1 MNNTEIFKYLP
12 NYHDPV
18 VDIEKAL
25 RNNSWL
31 GDAAATIAMMNNDT
45 IPVDERILYGRFYID
60 SLLHEMAGFYAYR
73 TNSQYLTELQELIRL
88 PPAFEMNST
97 DGRFSASKNHIIV
110 FPDTTRKLIDAMKDI
125 EQEGFNLAE
134 EIPKGKYYP
143 ELNLVVVTNHRHHVA
158 AAQATNS
165 IFEINFNGS
174 IVPLPATSPL
184 YSTIDFHFSDEEG
197 NIVCPH
203 SDPRF
208 VFACLLAQQ
217 CDHLEKHPDTIRHIK
232 DYIIR

>member
-97 DGRFSASKNHIIV
+97 DGRFSASK
-110 FPDTTRKLIDAMKDI
+110 
-125 EQEGFNLAE
+125 
-134 EIPKGKYYP
+134 
-143 ELNLVVVTNHRHHVA
+143 
-158 AAQATNS
+158 
-165 IFEINFNGS
+165 
-174 IVPLPATSPL
+174 
-184 YSTIDFHFSDEEG
+184 TIS
-197 NIVCPH
+197 
-203 SDPRF
+203 
-208 VFACLLAQQ
+208 
-217 CDHLEKHPDTIRHIK
+217 
-232 DYIIR
+232 